1 MQIFIAGTGRQEKLG
16 ADCAGHPVRR
26 PDLRITELGEFPR
39 FRQVAGI
46 GNICI
51 PTGRN
56 SHSYY
61 ASESELMLWLSTSM
75 TTCGYDRVPAGGFHA
90 RLLLPCEIPVK
101 NR

>member
-1 MQIFIAGTGRQEKLG
+1 MQISIARTGRQEKPG

-39 FRQVAGI
+39 FRQVAGN

-51 PTGRN
+51 PAGRN

-61 ASESELMLWLSTSM
+61 ASESELRFWLSTSM
-75 TTCGYDRVPAGGFHA
+75 TPCGYDYIPGGYPYQVTP
-90 RLLLPCEIPVK
+90 RM
-101 NR
+101 